1 MATGPSHRRRIPRRR
16 LLGIE
21 LGGAVALG
29 AIAVAVAVGVSQATS
44 SPACAS
50 VVTVAG
56 AVRAAAAA
64 RAQGQTSGEAT
75 HYVLQ
80 PGGGNCSYPAADTDQ
95 LYVALP
101 PAEYG
106 AAAACGSY
114 LQITG
119 PDGSVTAEVV
129 DLCPACQS
137 GHIDLS
143 EQAFARIA
151 PLAAG
156 LVPVTYHTIID
167 PPLPA
172 PLSLRVKEGSSAYWL
187 ALLPIGNGN
196 PVTSVR
202 VSSPGGR
209 PQDLTHASYNYW
221 LAPSGIGPGP
231 FTVQLTDSAGHQV
244 TVTGISLSPGVV
256 QGTGTRMYSAGALS
270 VGAASAGPA
279 ADAGGASSAGP
290 TAARTTSSPA
300 PGRPAGRPGPSRAAA
315 IPAAAPDRAASPT
328 PSCS

>member
-1 MATGPSHRRRIPRRR
+1 MAVGPSHRRRIPRRR

-21 LGGAVALG
+21 IGGAIVVG
-29 AIAVAVAVGVSQATS
+29 AIAVAAAVGVSQATS

-50 VVTVAG
+50 VNAPAG
-56 AVRAAAAA
+56 AARAAAG
-64 RAQGQTSGEAT
+64 AQETGGAQETSGEAT
-75 HYVLQ
+75 HYVLE
-80 PGGGNCSYPAADTDQ
+80 PGDGNCSYPAADTGQ

-101 PAEYG
+101 PAEYR

-114 LQITG
+114 LEITG

-129 DLCPACQS
+129 DLCPDCQP
-137 GHIDLS
+137 GHIDLG

-167 PPLPA
+167 PPVPA

-202 VSSPGGR
+202 VSGPAKSW
-209 PQDLTHASYNYW
+209 QDLAHTSYNYW
-221 LAPSGIGPGP
+221 LAPSGMGPGP

-256 QGTGTRMYSAGALS
+256 QATGTPMYGAGATTPA
-270 VGAASAGPA
+270 GPASAGPTVA
-279 ADAGGASSAGP
+279 H
-290 TAARTTSSPA
+290 TTSSPA
-300 PGRPAGRPGPSRAAA
+300 PARQSASQVPGRASDIAAAPPKRAAA
-315 IPAAAPDRAASPT
+315 PNLAAASPR
-328 PSCS
+328 PSC

>member
-1 MATGPSHRRRIPRRR
+1 MAVGPSHRKRISHRR

-21 LGGAVALG
+21 IGGAIGLG
-29 AIAVAVAVGVSQATS
+29 VIAVAVAVGVSQATS

-56 AVRAAAAA
+56 AVKAAAAPEA
-64 RAQGQTSGEAT
+64 GAVAGEAT

-80 PGGGNCSYPAADTDQ
+80 PGNGNCSYPAADTDP

-114 LQITG
+114 LEVTG
-119 PDGSVTAEVV
+119 PAGSVTVEVV
-129 DLCPACQS
+129 DLCPECHS

-151 PLAAG
+151 PVSAG
-156 LVPVTYHTIID
+156 LVSVTYHTIVN
-167 PPLPA
+167 PPLPG

-187 ALLPIGNGN
+187 ALLPISNGN

-202 VSSPGGR
+202 VSSPSRGW
-209 PQDLTHASYNYW
+209 QSLTRASYNYW
-221 LAPSGIGPGP
+221 LATSGLGPGP
-231 FTVQLTDSAGHQV
+231 FTVQLTDSVGHAV
-244 TVTGISLSPGVV
+244 TVTGISLTPGVV
-256 QGTGTRMYSAGALS
+256 QGTGTRMYSAGAPPA
-270 VGAASAGPA
+270 GAALAGPA
-279 ADAGGASSAGP
+279 GGAGSASSVGP
-290 TAARTTSSPA
+290 TAARAASSPA
-300 PGRPAGRPGPSRAAA
+300 PSRAIPSLAA
-315 IPAAAPDRAASPT
+315 TGPVAVIPAAAQNRVASPT